1 MTDHELDL
9 DHFARML
16 EQRRRQLLA
25 LSDERDRAEATV
37 ELDQQRVGRLSR
49 MDALQQQAMAKASG
63 QRTKLELQRIAQFLL
78 GATVDAEDLRCL
90 TSTGGPAGRVPH

>member
-1 MTDHELDL
+1 M
-9 DHFARML
+9 
-16 EQRRRQLLA
+16 LA

-63 QRTKLELQRIAQFLL
+63 QRTKLELQRIAGAL
-78 GATVDAEDLRCL
+78 GRIETGDFGYCLQCGELIAPARLDVDPTAILCVSCATKAER
-90 TSTGGPAGRVPH
+90 